1 MIHPPYCVV
10 SVPLDFSGHPAWCG
24 GISLT
29 PLSWASPPLGWQRSG
44 MVRRVLIV
52 PGARDIP
59 NVFPYPRPVP
69 LCRPSA
75 PQPSRPL
82 PPSTL
87 SGCEGGRVSRG
98 YTIQNVVH
106 ASSLLLLFSF
116 LLRGGMGGAGRG
128 RRGAGCIPRCR
139 LESPGAARA
148 FNARSGGCGPLYHSP
163 SQHRAGERP
172 GGLITTTRGDQHV
185 MTLTPLFIPQS
196 SGTCAGG
203 WPSKPSPAHT
213 SPQKPRRF
221 SPLPSLVRGAS
232 AALVSSLPSPSVR
245 L

>member
-1 MIHPPYCVV
+1 MPPQCAAA
-10 SVPLDFSGHPAWCG
+10 LE
-24 GISLT
+24 
-29 PLSWASPPLGWQRSG
+29 ASPSLYSFW
-44 MVRRVLIV
+44 VR
-52 PGARDIP
+52 
-59 NVFPYPRPVP
+59 
-69 LCRPSA
+69 
-75 PQPSRPL
+75 
-82 PPSTL
+82 
-87 SGCEGGRVSRG
+87 GGEVSRG

-106 ASSLLLLFSF
+106 ASSLLPLFPF

-232 AALVSSLPSPSVR
+232 AALVSSLPSPSVVSDGGGGLR
-245 L
+245 EESEATGDPIWRILSPRCFKRAKQEVGFIPHSSLRPPILRRKSGGVVVVCGSDAVHDAA